1 MQVKKT
7 AQSDTKVKLTVV
19 PNLGE
24 LTAIKDQVLLHFSKN
39 HTNIPGFRVGKAP
52 LKVIEKH
59 VDPQLLQTEF
69 LDSALNQLYVKAVE
83 LEKLRP
89 IDQPTVTIQKFVPFS
104 TLEFEVEVET
114 VGEIKL
120 AEYKKI
126 KLAKNDVSVTASE
139 VDEVLKSL
147 RQRAAKKVDVN
158 RKAKAGDEVTIDFF
172 GADAKNGD
180 PINGADGKDYPLILG
195 SDSFI
200 PGFEAEVIGMEV
212 GKEKEFTLTFPKD
225 YSVSAL
231 QNRKVTFRVTIS
243 KVKELSEPELN
254 DEFAK
259 MVSPLPNLKA
269 LKDDI
274 KKQLLNE
281 KKSKEDRNYENQLL
295 AEITENSQVVIPKKL
310 VDNQIEKSETEEKQ
324 NLAYRGQTWQE
335 HLKEEG
341 ISEEQH
347 RERNRP
353 VAEQTVKASLVL
365 SEIAEA
371 ENISVSSDE
380 IDLRIRL
387 LKGQYQDSHMQAE
400 LDKNENRQAIASQLL
415 TEKTFEVL
423 VRSASK

>member
-7 AQSDTKVKLTVV
+7 SLGDTKVKLTVV

-39 HTNIPGFRVGKAP
+39 QTNIPGFRAGKAP
-52 LKVIEKH
+52 LRVIEKH

-69 LDSALNQLYVKAVE
+69 LDSALNQLYVTAVE

-104 TLEFEVEVET
+104 TLEFEIEVET

-126 KLAKNDVSVTASE
+126 KLAKNDVSVSVSE
-139 VDEVLKSL
+139 VNEVLKSL

-158 RKAKAGDEVTIDFF
+158 RKAKAGDEVTIDFS
-172 GADAKNGD
+172 GKDAKTGD

-200 PGFEAEVIGMEV
+200 PGFEAEVIGMET

-225 YSVSAL
+225 YSVSTL
-231 QNRKVTFRVTIS
+231 QNRKVTFKVKIS

-259 MVSPLPNLKA
+259 MVSPLPTLKA
-269 LKDDI
+269 LKADI
-274 KKQLLNE
+274 KEQLLSE
-281 KKSKEDRNYENQLL
+281 KKGKEDRNYENQLL
-295 AEITENSQVVIPKKL
+295 ATITENSQVTIPKKL

-341 ISEEQH
+341 VSEEEH

-371 ENISVSSDE
+371 ENISVNSEE
-380 IDLRIRL
+380 IDLRIKL

-423 VRSASK
+423 VKSASK